1 MSWCYSED
9 RIDSVL
15 YRSIQASSVPPPFPF
30 VSPSL
35 PSYRPCHVA
44 LAGLKLKAVLHQL
57 SKQWDYRQEPAGW
70 ALKIS
75 FLVMVLINLN
85 YGVCVCVSL
94 ACYVVLY
101 RLL

>member
-15 YRSIQASSVPPPFPF
+15 YRRTQASSVHPLFPF
-30 VSPSL
+30 ASPFL
-35 PSYRPCHVA
+35 PSSRPRHVA
-44 LAGLKLKAVLHQL
+44 LAGLRLKAILHQL
-57 SKQWDYRQEPAGW
+57 SKQWDYRQEPPRW

-85 YGVCVCVSL
+85 YGVYVCV
-94 ACYVVLY
+94 
-101 RLL
+101 